1 MVSRLQ
7 LAAMAHVGLYTT
19 LLLYEAFE
27 LALQQFL
34 SEDGALLTWPK
45 SRVSIAHCLASQL
58 QRSLRSVLGLAQDTA
73 SPTFFSLPGDIKVDI
88 FCRDADVIIH
98 DRKDTLLL
106 AIIFSNDYLSKTQQE
121 HLHQLQKRGCPLV
134 LGAAFLP
141 QKEYVL
147 LYSPQQ
153 ENLEYYHFSK
163 IDGTTSH
170 LKQREVEYTTD
181 DLQLLLPIKERRK
194 RKKASES
201 DR

>member
-1 MVSRLQ
+1 MT
-7 LAAMAHVGLYTT
+7 AMAHEGMYTT

-27 LALQQFL
+27 LAMKQFL
-34 SEDGALLTWPK
+34 SEDEALLSWPK

-58 QRSLRSVLGLAQDTA
+58 QRSLRKVLGLAQDTA
-73 SPTFFSLPGDIKVDI
+73 SPSFFSLPGNIKVDI
-88 FCRDADVIIH
+88 YCRDADIIVH
-98 DRKDTLLL
+98 DRKERLLL
-106 AIIFSNDYLSKTQQE
+106 AIIFSNDYLSKSQQE

-153 ENLEYYHFSK
+153 EHLEYYHYSK
-163 IDGTTSH
+163 TDGTTSH
-170 LKQREVEYTTD
+170 LKQREVEYNTD

-194 RKKASES
+194 RNKASEP

>member
-1 MVSRLQ
+1 M
-7 LAAMAHVGLYTT
+7 YTT

-27 LALQQFL
+27 LAMKQFL
-34 SEDGALLTWPK
+34 SEDEALLSWPK

-58 QRSLRSVLGLAQDTA
+58 QRSLRKVLGLAQDTA
-73 SPTFFSLPGDIKVDI
+73 SPSFFSLPGNIKVDI
-88 FCRDADVIIH
+88 YCRDADIIVH
-98 DRKDTLLL
+98 DRKERLLL
-106 AIIFSNDYLSKTQQE
+106 AIIFSNDYLSKSQQE

-153 ENLEYYHFSK
+153 EHLEYYHYSK
-163 IDGTTSH
+163 TDGTTSH
-170 LKQREVEYTTD
+170 LKQREVEYNTD

-194 RKKASES
+194 RNKASEP